1 MEDQY
6 KTKAQ
11 LIDELVKM
19 RQRIHELEALEAKH
33 KQIEEAAHMVEE
45 RLKYLFTSS
54 PGVIYSCKPS
64 GDYGATFI
72 SENITSQLGY
82 EAHEFIEDP
91 GFWADRIHPE
101 DKPHVFA
108 GLPNL
113 FEKGHYTHEYRFLH
127 KDGSYR
133 WMHDHLKLIRDSEG
147 NPIEIV
153 RFWID
158 ITDRKKLEEALRESE
173 DKYRTILETTGTATV
188 IIDEDTTILLANTE
202 FEKLCGYSKEEIE
215 GKKSWT
221 EFVVKDDLE
230 QMRSYHHMRRCDPN
244 SAPRNYEFRFLDRQG
259 NVRNIFLTIGVI
271 PGTKKSI
278 VSLLDITESKRAEEA
293 LKESEKRYR
302 LLAENVTDVIWTMD
316 MNLRYTYVSPSVE
329 RLRGYSV
336 EEVMAQRIEEVLTP
350 ASYEVAKKVFAEEL
364 AKKPI
369 EKESRFSSRTL
380 ELELRCKDGSAVWT
394 EVKVNFLR
402 APDGRPVGIL
412 GVTRDITKRKR
423 AEETLRE
430 SEERLYFLSSR
441 LLTAQETERKR
452 ISIELHDELGQAL
465 IALKLR
471 LSSIQRK
478 LRKDQKVLRD
488 ECEYTRGSIDQI
500 IENVRRL
507 SQGLSPNLLENLG
520 LTAALRR
527 LIDDLTKENKIE
539 TSLDIADV
547 DNSLSQKRQLI
558 IYRIFQEAL
567 TNIRRHAQATR
578 ISVVIKKEKDS
589 LSFWV
594 EDDGKG
600 FDVKQAMMRDFTEK
614 GLGLAAMEER
624 VRMLGGFLDIR
635 SEVGKGT
642 KIGFTIPI
650 RKEGI

>member
-1 MEDQY
+1 M
-6 KTKAQ
+6 ANRQ
-11 LIDELVKM
+11 LTN
-19 RQRIHELEALEAKH
+19 ELEAKRNSAKETVYVA
-33 KQIEEAAHMVEE
+33 QE

-54 PGVIYSCKPS
+54 AGVIYCCKPS

-101 DKPHVFA
+101 DKPRVFA
-108 GLPNL
+108 GLPDL
-113 FEKGHYTHEYRFLH
+113 FEKGYYTHEYRFLH

-133 WMHDHLKLIRDSEG
+133 WMHDQLKLIRDSEG

-153 RFWID
+153 GFWMD
-158 ITDRKKLEEALRESE
+158 ITDRKKMEEALRESE
-173 DKYRTILETTGTATV
+173 DKYRTIFETTGTATA
-188 IIDEDTTILLANTE
+188 IIDEDMRILLANAE
-202 FEKLCGYSKEEIE
+202 FETLCGYSKEEIE

-221 EFVVKDDLE
+221 EFARQKDLE
-230 QMRSYHHMRRCDPN
+230 RMKEYHRLRRIDTN
-244 SAPRNYEFRFLDRQG
+244 AAPRTYEFGFIDRRG
-259 NVRNIFLTIGVI
+259 NIRDIHLSIAMI
-271 PGTKKSI
+271 PGTQKS
-278 VSLLDITESKRAEEA
+278 VASLLDITERKRAEEA
-293 LKESEKRYR
+293 LQESEKRYR
-302 LLAENVTDVIWTMD
+302 LLAENLTDVIWTMD

-329 RLRGYSV
+329 SLRGYSV
-336 EEVMAQRIEEVLTP
+336 EEVMAQSIEEVLPP
-350 ASYEVAKKVFAEEL
+350 ASSEVVKKVFAEEL
-364 AKKPI
+364 ATEQI
-369 EKESRFSSRTL
+369 EERRRFSSRTL
-380 ELELRCKDGSAVWT
+380 DLELRRKDGSTVWT
-394 EVKVNFLR
+394 EVKMNFLR

-412 GVTRDITKRKR
+412 GVTRDITERKR
-423 AEETLRE
+423 AEKTFRE
-430 SEERLYFLSSR
+430 SEERLHFLSSH

-452 ISIELHDELGQAL
+452 ISMELHDELGQAL

-488 ECEYTRGSIDQI
+488 ECEYTQGSIEQI

-507 SQGLSPNLLENLG
+507 SQDLSPYLLENLG

-527 LIDDLTKENKIE
+527 LIDDLAKDHKIE
-539 TSLDIADV
+539 TSLDIADI

-558 IYRIFQEAL
+558 VYRIFQEAL
-567 TNIRRHAQATR
+567 TNIRRHAQATH

-589 LSFWV
+589 LSFLV

-600 FDVKQAMMRDFTEK
+600 FDVKQVTMRDSGEK
-614 GLGLAAMEER
+614 GLGLAAIEER
-624 VRMLGGFLDIR
+624 VRMLDGSLDIW

-642 KIGFTIPI
+642 RISFTIPVS
-650 RKEGI
+650 KEGI

>member
-1 MEDQY
+1 M
-6 KTKAQ
+6 TNRQ
-11 LIDELVKM
+11 LTN
-19 RQRIHELEALEAKH
+19 ELEAKRNSARETVPVA
-33 KQIEEAAHMVEE
+33 QE
-45 RLKYLFTSS
+45 RLKYLSASS
-54 PGVIYSCKPS
+54 PSVIYCCRPS

-91 GFWADRIHPE
+91 SFWADRIHPE

-108 GLPNL
+108 GLPDL

-133 WMHDHLKLIRDSEG
+133 WMHDQLRLIRDSEG

-153 RFWID
+153 GFWMD
-158 ITDRKKLEEALRESE
+158 INDRKKMEEELRESE
-173 DKYRTILETTGTATV
+173 DKYRTIFETTGTATA

-202 FEKLCGYSKEEIE
+202 FEKLCGHSKEEIE

-221 EFVVKDDLE
+221 EFVRQEDLE
-230 QMRSYHHMRRCDPN
+230 RMKEYHRLRRADPN
-244 SAPRNYEFRFLDRQG
+244 AAPKSYEFGFIDSRG
-259 NVRNIFLTIGVI
+259 NLRDICLSIAMI
-271 PGTKKSI
+271 PGTQKS
-278 VSLLDITESKRAEEA
+278 VASLLDITGLKRAEET
-293 LKESEKRYR
+293 LQESEKHYR
-302 LLAENVTDVIWTMD
+302 LLAENLTDVIWTMD
-316 MNLRYTYVSPSVE
+316 MSLRYTYVSPSIE
-329 RLRGYSV
+329 SLRGYSV
-336 EEVMAQRIEEVLTP
+336 EEVMAQSIEEVLTP
-350 ASYEVAKKVFAEEL
+350 ASYEVAKKVFAEERVTEQ
-364 AKKPI
+364 I
-369 EKESRFSSRTL
+369 EERRPFSSQTL
-380 ELELRCKDGSAVWT
+380 DLELRRKDGSTVWT

-430 SEERLYFLSSR
+430 SEERLHFLSSR

-507 SQGLSPNLLENLG
+507 SQGLSPYLLENLG

-527 LIDDLTKENKIE
+527 LIDDLTKDHKIE

-650 RKEGI
+650 RNKGI